1 MTASSTAPDISIGT
15 GQKRP
20 HLQTNKGTRRDVV
33 TLLLAL
39 VFAIAIEAPI
49 LVAAH
54 LRPDVGPILA
64 LVHIGL
70 IVALGLLTYRAW
82 LRDRAYSM
90 LSILALSTAFFGLL
104 APVLLLMLLPLFG
117 HFRRRATPFEEWYN
131 SLFPKARLS
140 PSQRLYESILRKEV
154 PGAGAGG
161 VVSFMD
167 VIAKGQTDQKYA
179 IIAMIA
185 RNHRPAFTPVL
196 KAALNDPANEIRVQ
210 AATAIARLTDDFL
223 KRIQTLED
231 QLAGAPDDYEVR
243 QKLAQV
249 YDDYAY
255 SGILEPDHKRQ
266 AWSKALELWMSVCA
280 AEPENEKALFRVG
293 RLLMR
298 LDKWDLATHWWER
311 IFDEGR
317 ATPQSLVWYLECLFR
332 AGRIAELRN
341 LAVHA
346 LLQIEADKNIA
357 RKTVSA
363 VRTWAE
369 NFPSIANPK
378 AGTAMGAAHG

>member
-1 MTASSTAPDISIGT
+1 
-15 GQKRP
+15 
-20 HLQTNKGTRRDVV
+20 V
-33 TLLLAL
+33 
-39 VFAIAIEAPI
+39 
-49 LVAAH
+49 
-54 LRPDVGPILA
+54 
-64 LVHIGL
+64 
-70 IVALGLLTYRAW
+70 TYRAW
-82 LRDRAYSM
+82 LRDRAYTL
-90 LSILALSTAFFGLL
+90 LSVLTLSTAFFGVL
-104 APVLLLMLLPLFG
+104 APVLLLLMLPLFG
-117 HFRRRATPFEEWYN
+117 HFRRRSTPFEEWYN

-223 KRIQTLED
+223 KRIQKLED
-231 QLAGAPDDYEVR
+231 QLAEVPDDYQVR
-243 QKLAQV
+243 QKLAEV

-280 AEPENEKALFRVG
+280 AEPENKRALFRVG

-298 LDKWDLATHWWER
+298 LDKWSLATQWWER
-311 IFDEGR
+311 MFDEGR
-317 ATPQSLVWYLECLFR
+317 ATPHSLVWYLECLYR
-332 AGRIAELRN
+332 AGRIAELRH

-346 LLQIEADKNIA
+346 LPQIEADTNVA
-357 RKTVSA
+357 RKTVNA
-363 VRTWAE
+363 IRVWAE
-369 NFPSIANPK
+369 SQAPAVSIRKQPVGGAVGSA
-378 AGTAMGAAHG
+378 AGPAMGASYG